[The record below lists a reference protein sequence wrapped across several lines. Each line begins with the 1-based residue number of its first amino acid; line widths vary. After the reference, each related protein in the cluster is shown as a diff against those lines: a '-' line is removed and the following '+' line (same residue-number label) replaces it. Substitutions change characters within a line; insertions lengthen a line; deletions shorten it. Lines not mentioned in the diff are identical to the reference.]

1 MALKKLIAVMAVAGM
16 LAMPMWAGAADT
28 KIGFVNRV
36 KLLKEAPQ
44 AEEASKRLQKEFEPR
59 EKQLLATQKKVNEK
73 EERFVKDSEILSP
86 GERQKQERDILSD
99 KRELKLAETELKED
113 FAIRQSEEMS
123 KIQTLLIDAIQQ
135 VGKDE
140 QFDLILYEGVSY
152 ASPRVDITDKVIERL
167 KKK

>member
-1 MALKKLIAVMAVAGM
+1 MKRLIAVMAMVGM
-16 LAMPMWAGAADT
+16 FAAPMWANAGEF
-28 KIGFVNRV
+28 KVGFVNRV

-86 GERQKQERDILSD
+86 SERQKQERDILSD
-99 KRELKLAETELKED
+99 KREFKLAETELKED

-123 KIQTLLIDAIQQ
+123 KIQALLIDAIQQ

-140 QFDLILYEGVSY
+140 QFDLIMYEGVSY

>member
-1 MALKKLIAVMAVAGM
+1 MLKKLLAVMSVMAIIAVPVCAESAEI
-16 LAMPMWAGAADT
+16 

-44 AEEASKRLQKEFEPR
+44 ADEASKRLQKEFEPR
-59 EKQLLATQKKVNEK
+59 EKQLIANQKKASEK
-73 EERFVKDSEILSP
+73 EERFVKDSEVLSP
-86 GERQKQERDILSD
+86 TERQKQEQEIVSD
-99 KRELKLAETELKED
+99 KRQLKLAETELKED

-123 KIQTLLIDAIQQ
+123 KIQALLIDAIQQ

-152 ASPRVDITDKVIERL
+152 ASPRVDITDKIIDRL

>member
-1 MALKKLIAVMAVAGM
+1 MSLKKLIAVVAMMGM
-16 LAMPMWAGAADT
+16 LAAPLWVNAAET

-59 EKQLLATQKKVNEK
+59 EKQLIASQKKLGDK

-86 GERQKQERDILSD
+86 GERQKQERELLSE
-99 KRELKLAETELKED
+99 KREFKQAETDLKED

-123 KIQTLLIDAIQQ
+123 KIQALLIDAIQQ

-140 QFDLILYEGVSY
+140 QFDLIMYEGVSY